1 MTTTTMEQAE
11 DEGAEVHY
19 HGMTGK
25 AITNYKGRTRRTA
38 DTV

>member
-1 MTTTTMEQAE
+1 MTTTTMDQAAG
-11 DEGAEVHY
+11 GAQVHN

-25 AITNYKGRTRRTA
+25 AITNYKGRTRRIA

>member
-1 MTTTTMEQAE
+1 MTTTTMDQAE
-11 DEGAEVHY
+11 GEGAEVHH

-25 AITNYKGRTRRTA
+25 AITNFKGRTRRIA